1 MVYNSKGNQ
10 SLWKTRTWRSR
21 SIQHAAL
28 SLRYYRT
35 RRRLVEIAHP
45 AGQSNT
51 KNLSIFCVPCSSSF
65 QNREFVF
72 YFIKAHKERE
82 RERHE

>member
-1 MVYNSKGNQ
+1 
-10 SLWKTRTWRSR
+10 
-21 SIQHAAL
+21 
-28 SLRYYRT
+28 
-35 RRRLVEIAHP
+35 VEIAHP